1 MKTGTGTLLRSGN
14 IKDYT
19 PLGVAGNPVYKWATQ
34 IRVAIK
40 RKINVESAQVFSVP
54 QPNENGDIIDW
65 YAPVAGFVI
74 PWSSATPEEKK
85 SAKEQLEDIKQQLDI
100 TVDEFRNSEHA
111 EQSVFYQMLAHVLQ
125 FPDDEHVYLVNGK
138 PVLTFWGF
146 VNSEATSR
154 PNPLAILIIPELKAI
169 TDTVHSDTGV
179 VEETTINER
188 PTVSRRSFWWWLLP
202 LLLLLLLL
210 LFMFRGSD
218 KPDPENPPD
227 KSLPVHT
234 QTDDKSEFNTTAND
248 IDYDTTLQGS
258 RINIEKEITEY
269 ESPSSQSQNMLPE
282 QRILEESEDSKLS
295 QEPEEMGLSNIEP
308 IEQSQESQNSMLPEG
323 HQTLNESSKMQPL
336 MIPDESNTQN
346 STDFLNGHWQ
356 ANSGLMDDQGRPIN
370 LEYEFKDGKGS
381 VRIKRNDAVCSGS
394 VKAKRNGSEL
404 TFSDQE
410 IIKCQD
416 GRSYQPAKVKCNVN
430 ADKQTVC
437 EGTYSGGER
446 FNMNINKVKKI
457 D

>member
-1 MKTGTGTLLRSGN
+1 
-14 IKDYT
+14 
-19 PLGVAGNPVYKWATQ
+19 
-34 IRVAIK
+34 
-40 RKINVESAQVFSVP
+40 
-54 QPNENGDIIDW
+54 
-65 YAPVAGFVI
+65 
-74 PWSSATPEEKK
+74 
-85 SAKEQLEDIKQQLDI
+85 
-100 TVDEFRNSEHA
+100 
-111 EQSVFYQMLAHVLQ
+111 
-125 FPDDEHVYLVNGK
+125 
-138 PVLTFWGF
+138 
-146 VNSEATSR
+146 
-154 PNPLAILIIPELKAI
+154 
-169 TDTVHSDTGV
+169 
-179 VEETTINER
+179 
-188 PTVSRRSFWWWLLP
+188 
-202 LLLLLLLL
+202 
-210 LFMFRGSD
+210 MFRGSD

-381 VRIKRNDAVCSGS
+381 VRIKEMTPFAPG
-394 VKAKRNGSEL
+394 
-404 TFSDQE
+404 
-410 IIKCQD
+410 
-416 GRSYQPAKVKCNVN
+416 P
-430 ADKQTVC
+430 
-437 EGTYSGGER
+437 
-446 FNMNINKVKKI
+446 
-457 D
+457 